1 MRNLAQFSD
10 EMLLEGLRRDEEA
23 AFDEIYYRYWALL
36 CGIAYKRVQSRDV
49 VEEMVQELFTT
60 FWLNRRKLQVH
71 TSLKAYLSASIRYM
85 VLRYFQQ
92 EMAMQTYRNHMQ
104 AASTPVDSSTEA
116 IIQARDL
123 SAHVEQAL
131 TQLPQKCRQVYE
143 LSRKEYKSNR
153 EIAETLNISEKTVE
167 NQLTKALRVLR
178 LNLKDIV
185 AFFF

>member
-1 MRNLAQFSD
+1 
-10 EMLLEGLRRDEEA
+10 
-23 AFDEIYYRYWALL
+23 
-36 CGIAYKRVQSRDV
+36 
-49 VEEMVQELFTT
+49 
-60 FWLNRRKLQVH
+60 
-71 TSLKAYLSASIRYM
+71 
-85 VLRYFQQ
+85 
-92 EMAMQTYRNHMQ
+92 MQ
-104 AASTPVDSSTEA
+104 AAATPVDSSTEA

-178 LNLKDIV
+178 LNLKNIV